1 MIEIVLLQWFS
12 LFLGE
17 PVYTYAVVLASMLI
31 FTGVG
36 SFLTSFFPENPSRM
50 LITMMV
56 ALLGVLAATT
66 LVTPWIFTATL
77 GLSMSWR
84 VAIAVAVIA
93 PLGLLLGMPFPIGVR
108 IVAKEAPALVPWGWG
123 VNGFCTVIGSVGAL
137 ILAMAFGFKVVLF
150 VAGLC
155 YLGSLIVIT
164 MPRGGTHRSRREFV
178 ESVGSQV
185 SERDSLQPC
194 GQAAI

>member
-1 MIEIVLLQWFS
+1 M
-12 LFLGE
+12 
-17 PVYTYAVVLASMLI
+17 ML
-31 FTGVG
+31 
-36 SFLTSFFPENPSRM
+36 
-50 LITMMV
+50 

-84 VAIAVAVIA
+84 IAIAVAIIA

-123 VNGFCTVIGSVGAL
+123 VNGFCTVVGSVGAM
-137 ILAMAFGFKVVLF
+137 ILGMAFGFKVVLL

-155 YLGSLIVIT
+155 YLGSLMVIT
-164 MPRGGTHRSRREFV
+164 MPRGGGTAGQGEASR
-178 ESVGSQV
+178 ESHL
-185 SERDSLQPC
+185 R
-194 GQAAI
+194 